1 MIFHISGRV
10 DGTCICE
17 HCNLLFC
24 GSTCKESYETSLQ
37 DNSSATTGVLHAT
50 ECAAF
55 SQMEKKFCVE
65 NVAPGT
71 VAYEYGSITV
81 LRLLSLR

>member
-1 MIFHISGRV
+1 MIFNISGRV

-24 GSTCKESYETSLQ
+24 GETCKKSYETSLQ